1 MTSQRLWAPLAL
13 AASGLLAAGPSQ
25 AGATLD
31 QFGTLATVASFSC
44 VTEGCDTASDLVSA
58 LLTTKVDASNGGIGQ
73 SAASTAV
80 GGGWPNAGGASGSA
94 TVNGGLAVPVLKAGA
109 ASKSLQWLG
118 GQALAVQSYTY
129 TGAGETLTLGWH
141 LTGNIDNPDND
152 QTTGLVMFA
161 GFFDAAALGAF
172 PDVSNPLGAATLL
185 ASLATASP
193 NDEFQEITTDGVVNT
208 NGTLSLSVTQG
219 QQFYLVMGL
228 MAAAGGADAGAESL
242 STFTAQ
248 FRGAPSLQP
257 ALLRS
262 VPLPAT
268 AALALLGLALLPA
281 TRRRRR

>member
-1 MTSQRLWAPLAL
+1 MNLPRFWAPVSL
-13 AASGLLAAGPSQ
+13 AASALLATGPVH
-25 AGATLD
+25 ADAVLD
-31 QFGTLATVASFSC
+31 QFGTLATVASFTC
-44 VTEGCDTASDLVSA
+44 VTQGCDTSSDALSA
-58 LLTTKVDASNGGIGQ
+58 LFTTAVDASNGGIGQ
-73 SAASTAV
+73 SSASTMV

-94 TVNGGLAVPVLKAGA
+94 TVTGGLAVPVLRAGA

-129 TGAGETLTLGWH
+129 TGAGETLTLAWH
-141 LTGNIDNPDND
+141 LTGTIDNPDGD
-152 QTTGLVMFA
+152 GSTGLVMFA
-161 GFFDAAALGAF
+161 GFFDAATLGAF
-172 PDVSNPLGAATLL
+172 PDVSNPVGAATLL
-185 ASLATASP
+185 ASLATAST
-193 NDEFQEITTDGVVNT
+193 NDEFQEFTADGVVNASS
-208 NGTLSLSVTQG
+208 TLSLSVTQG

-248 FRGAPSLQP
+248 FRGSPNLQP

-281 TRRRRR
+281 TRRRMR